1 MAGMALLGAR
11 FPALATSDYATADAI
26 RWQAQIAST
35 FPSRPGE
42 EVVPWLDQ
50 PAPNPV
56 PDILGSPLHWED
68 FDSWIT
74 PNDEFFTVKHYN
86 LPEFAP
92 TEWQLEIHGLVER
105 PITLSLDDIK
115 ARETIDVPFTL
126 ECSGNHGLP
135 FLIGAV
141 GNAVWTGTPL
151 APLLQEAGVLAEG
164 TEVVFW
170 GADLG
175 PQEVNGV
182 EYTEQ
187 FARSMSLA
195 EAMDPRNILCWGMNG
210 ESLPAE
216 HGAPIRLIAPGWYGV
231 ANVKWLQRIEILD
244 RPFEGRFMAR
254 EYVTI
259 REEERDGVTLAR
271 FTSVGPDRLKSVPAK
286 VTRLDDQ
293 HRIIGVAYG
302 APIARVDVRIDDGE
316 WIETT
321 IEKHEDSEHTWEI
334 WSFDWGQPASGEHT
348 ITSRAID
355 TVGNVQPAMDDPIIA
370 DKLTFWESNGQITR
384 RVVTGVSVP
393 PETDY
398 TISDEFLAFWE
409 QHGGLAIFGHPIT
422 NAFDEVSLIDGQVY
436 RVQYFERQRFELHPE
451 NGEPY
456 TVLLGLLGVETV
468 PGTGPYPRAEP
479 NLNDGC
485 QFFEPTGHN
494 VCGRF
499 LTYWREHGGLAIFGY
514 PITEE
519 VTENGLTVQ
528 YFERARFEHHP
539 DNDPPYDVLLGL
551 LGRDVLNQRYGGQLP
566 AGAE

>member
-1 MAGMALLGAR
+1 MVLLGAR
-11 FPALATSDYATADAI
+11 FPSLAGSGHSDDKTD
-26 RWQAQIAST
+26 RWPAQIAMT

-56 PDILGSPLHWED
+56 PDILGTPLRWED

-86 LPEFAP
+86 LPEVAP
-92 TEWQLEIHGLVER
+92 TAWRLEIHGLVER
-105 PITLSLDDIK
+105 SITLSLDDLK

-164 TEVVFW
+164 SEVVFW
-170 GADLG
+170 GTDLG

-210 ESLPAE
+210 EPLPAE
-216 HGAPIRLIAPGWYGV
+216 HGAPVRLIAPGWYGI

-244 RPFEGRFMAR
+244 RPYEGRFMAR

-271 FTSVGPDRLKSVPAK
+271 FTSVGHDRLKSVPAK
-286 VTRLDDQ
+286 VTRLDGQ
-293 HRIIGVAYG
+293 YRVIGVAYG
-302 APIARVDVRIDDGE
+302 APIARVDVRIDDGD
-316 WIETT
+316 WVETT
-321 IEKHEDSEHTWEI
+321 IEKHDDSEHTWEV
-334 WSFDWGQPASGEHT
+334 WSLDWGQPAPGEHM

-355 TVGNVQPAMDDPIIA
+355 TEGNIQPAMDDPIIA
-370 DKLTFWESNGQITR
+370 NKLTFWESNGQITR
-384 RVVTGVSVP
+384 RVATGAPSLP
-393 PETDY
+393 GTDY
-398 TISDEFLAFWE
+398 TISGEFLAFWE
-409 QHGGLAIFGHPIT
+409 QHGGLAIFGYPIT
-422 NAFDEVSLIDGQVY
+422 NTFDEVSLIDGQIY

-451 NGEPY
+451 NQPPY
-456 TVLLGLLGVETV
+456 TVLLGLLGVETL
-468 PGTGPYPRAEP
+468 PGTEAYPRTEP
-479 NLNDGC
+479 NLEVGC
-485 QFFEPTGHN
+485 QFFDPTGHN

-499 LTYWREHGGLAIFGY
+499 LNYWREHGGLTIFGY

-519 VTENGLTVQ
+519 MTENGLTVQ
-528 YFERARFEHHP
+528 YFERARCEYHP

-551 LGRDVLNQRYGGQLP
+551 LGRDVLNQRYGSQLP